1 MKNRKRKGV
10 SSTKNVKNTVGDKHI
25 FNRNTGNK
33 GYGKLRRLSSEAEAR
48 FRKIKEVMAEKSK
61 FISPEEFAGA
71 GKILDI
77 LDVDPEAKGK
87 YGPVVQ
93 FKVKEPKSNRERIWN
108 VSSIRAL
115 RAINPLL
122 EKGKR
127 LIHVWTTGTGTDKLY
142 HADVAGGGRQ

>member
-1 MKNRKRKGV
+1 MKNRKKKGV

-48 FRKIKEVMAEKSK
+48 FRKIREVMAEKSK

-87 YGPVVQ
+87 
-93 FKVKEPKSNRERIWN
+93 
-108 VSSIRAL
+108 
-115 RAINPLL
+115 
-122 EKGKR
+122 
-127 LIHVWTTGTGTDKLY
+127 
-142 HADVAGGGRQ
+142 

>member
-1 MKNRKRKGV
+1 MV
-10 SSTKNVKNTVGDKHI
+10 Q
-25 FNRNTGNK
+25 
-33 GYGKLRRLSSEAEAR
+33 LL
-48 FRKIKEVMAEKSK
+48 
-61 FISPEEFAGA
+61 
-71 GKILDI
+71 
-77 LDVDPEAKGK
+77 
-87 YGPVVQ
+87 Q

-142 HADVAGGGRQ
+142 HADVADVAVEDANRVK